1 MISISSVNSDNLPD
15 LAQLLRA
22 IAVDESPD
30 DPHAT
35 DEAKAN
41 LAASLFEEFQPI
53 FCQKTVPS
61 IADVA

>member
-15 LAQLLRA
+15 RVQLLRA
-22 IAVDESPD
+22 IAADESPD
-30 DPHAT
+30 DPYAA
-35 DEAKAN
+35 DRAEAN
-41 LAASLFEEFQPI
+41 LMASLFEEFQPI